1 MVYAPINRYHILD
14 LTPEVSIVNQFVS
27 TGFDVFL
34 LDWGEQK
41 NNRSTIADY
50 INYIDE
56 YIQEIKKIT
65 NSDKVSLFGYSWG
78 GILSIMYSSLD
89 NDNSIRT

>member
-14 LTPEVSIVNQFVS
+14 LTPEMSIVNRFVS

-50 INYIDE
+50 INYIGE

-65 NSDKVSLFGYSWG
+65 NSDKVGLGRHSFNHVL
-78 GILSIMYSSLD
+78 LP
-89 NDNSIRT
+89 